1 MDLGNSLAK
10 HLLPLSVV
18 IGCLIGLLFP
28 VVFCVLDYH
37 GLTLEAGFYSQL
49 AAHELEQMP
58 VEAPDPSQKHSYR
71 IFQEYSHLT
80 LNNKISSIKVYDDRG
95 AELDNYG
102 YTSSEAVAVWN
113 RWAPYG
119 ASRVSGNKH
128 DFARVEVRLSQR
140 SLLIKTALTALAA
153 GCFGWLLAFCAYR
166 YPIRIVRQMDQE
178 VQLLIDDLKDATDES
193 GRLRTSAQASEKR
206 FRDLVAGLDAIVWE
220 ADPDQRRY
228 CFVSHQAERLLG
240 VAVEEWHRGEDFFIT
255 QVHPDDRQRVTAAY
269 RAMLERD
276 DSCQIEYRRC
286 SADGSVVW
294 LRDTFRLVQ
303 QDGTSKHLWG
313 VMVDVTQRIR
323 GEEALLEANQELSS
337 TVGKLRRS
345 NREVSALYEMGGLF
359 QLCRSLD
366 EVYQIVVSTSE
377 KFFPN
382 DSGSLFILNQADNV
396 LEKIVEWGETPL
408 EQCMTFQTESCL
420 ALLSGRPH
428 MSAGD
433 GTEFH
438 CPNMARISGC
448 TYLCVPLIA
457 QGQTLGLYRQYH
469 FAVQPETNDEGSSDI
484 SHRQRLVVAMT
495 EHISL
500 AIANMKLRE
509 TLHAQSI
516 RDPLTSLFNRRYLDD
531 AMLREIAQAE
541 RKEYPLG
548 VMMIDI
554 DHFKLFNDTYGH
566 AAGDMLLVTFA
577 NEMTGFF
584 REYDQVCRYGGEEFL
599 CIIPDMELETVRQR
613 AETLRK
619 LASKLRVHHLG
630 LSLGQVT
637 ISVGI
642 AMYPQHGSTRDELV
656 RAADAA
662 LYRAKHNGRNRVM
675 VAEGGEFVKER
686 LAG

>member
-1 MDLGNSLAK
+1 MDLGSSLAK
-10 HLLPLSVV
+10 HLLPISVV

-28 VVFCVLDYH
+28 VVFCILDYH

-49 AAHELEQMP
+49 AAHELEQMS
-58 VEAPDPSQKHSYR
+58 VEAPNPAHKHSYR
-71 IFQEYSHLT
+71 IFQDYSHLP
-80 LNNKISSIKVYDDRG
+80 LNNKISSIKVYDDSG
-95 AELDNYG
+95 AEIANYG

-119 ASRVSGNKH
+119 VSSLSGNKQGI
-128 DFARVEVRLSQR
+128 ARVEVRLSQR
-140 SLLIKTALTALAA
+140 NLLIKTALTALAA

-166 YPIRIVRQMDQE
+166 YPIKIVQRMDQE
-178 VQLLIDDLKDATDES
+178 VQLLIDDLNDAMDES

-220 ADPDQRRY
+220 ADPAKRRY

-240 VAVEEWHRGEDFFIT
+240 VAVEEWHLGEDFFIR
-255 QVHPDDRQRVTAAY
+255 QVHPDDRQRVLAAY

-276 DSCQIEYRRC
+276 GSCQIEYRRC

-323 GEEALLEANQELSS
+323 AEEALLEANQELSS

-366 EVYQIVVSTSE
+366 EVYQVVASTAE
-377 KFFPN
+377 KFFPD
-382 DSGSLFILNQADNV
+382 DSGSLYIFNQAENV
-396 LEKIVEWGETPL
+396 LEKIVEWGETSL
-408 EQCMTFQTESCL
+408 EQCLTFQPDSCL
-420 ALLSGRPH
+420 ALRSGRLH
-428 MSAGD
+428 LSTGNGA
-433 GTEFH
+433 EFR
-438 CPNMARISGC
+438 CPNMERMSGC
-448 TYLCVPLIA
+448 AYLCVPLIA
-457 QGQTLGLYRQYH
+457 QGQTLGLYRQYRS
-469 FAVQPETNDEGSSDI
+469 AVQSERSDEGASDI
-484 SHRQRLVVAMT
+484 SHRERLVIAMT
-495 EHISL
+495 EHMAL
-500 AIANMKLRE
+500 AIASMKLRE

-548 VMMIDI
+548 VMMIDV
-554 DHFKLFNDTYGH
+554 DHFKLFNDMHGH
-566 AAGDMLLVTFA
+566 AAGDMLLVTLA

-630 LSLGQVT
+630 RSLGQVT

-642 AMYPQHGSTRDELV
+642 AMYPQHGTSRDELV

-662 LYRAKHNGRNRVM
+662 LYRAKHDGRNRVM
-675 VAEGGEFVKER
+675 VAEGGELAKER
-686 LAG
+686 RAV